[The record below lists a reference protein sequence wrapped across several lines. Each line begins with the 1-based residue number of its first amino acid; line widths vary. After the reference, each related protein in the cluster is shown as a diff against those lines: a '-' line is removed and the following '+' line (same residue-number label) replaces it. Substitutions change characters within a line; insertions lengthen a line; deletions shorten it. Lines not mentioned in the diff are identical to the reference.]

1 MIKSADELIR
11 QAQLNIEC
19 VDAATARR
27 IRDDNPDALIIDVRE
42 ANSVAESKLE
52 ESIHI
57 SRGVLEYGIH
67 KVCPEA
73 NTVIITHCAGGGRAS
88 LAAHTLKQMGYHQVY
103 AICAPYEE
111 IRAAF
116 E

>member
-11 QAQLNIEC
+11 EAQVHIEC
-19 VDAATARR
+19 VDAATARQ
-27 IRDDNPDALIIDVRE
+27 IRDQNPEALIIDVRE
-42 ANSVAESKLE
+42 ADSVAESKLE

-67 KVCPEA
+67 KICPEA

-88 LAAHTLKQMGYHQVY
+88 LAAHTLKQMGYSQVY